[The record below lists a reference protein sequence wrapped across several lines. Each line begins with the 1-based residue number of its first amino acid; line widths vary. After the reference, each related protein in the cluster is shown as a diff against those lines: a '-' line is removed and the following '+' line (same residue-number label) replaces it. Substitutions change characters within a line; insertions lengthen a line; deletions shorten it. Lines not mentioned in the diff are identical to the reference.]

1 MEVSCPGSAEQRY
14 ALHRPLTLVRLL
26 SGGQVGVGGAKGF
39 FEQKAAAQNADAQ
52 MQEKDREYREQ
63 VKQQNEQKKASR
75 AAFKEKASL
84 FQ

>member
-1 MEVSCPGSAEQRY
+1 
-14 ALHRPLTLVRLL
+14 
-26 SGGQVGVGGAKGF
+26 VGVGGAKGF

-52 MQEKDREYREQ
+52 MHEKDREYREQ